1 MPETTAPFGRVE
13 QRDAAL
19 EKANRVRSG
28 AAAIK
33 REIREGELAVIDAL
47 DDPRAAPIEI
57 VDLLD
62 AQRSVGDS
70 KVRSLLARCRVPGNT
85 RVRDLSPRQR
95 VVILQALS
103 PGDRRPTLQRP
114 AVAPAQPSRRGR
126 VQHRVS
132 TKVRAMEL
140 AAAGMGPAE
149 IIRQLVAEGVDPPPA
164 HATISRWT
172 DDNYDA
178 QRAERVN
185 ATMRERR
192 LKRARMS
199 WPGVRGPEWKL
210 ARMRI
215 LARGGLD
222 DQAIAVVMNTDF
234 PADQITPEAV
244 GVALSSG
251 MPPRAHRAY
260 ETATDQENAA

>member
-1 MPETTAPFGRVE
+1 MSQHME
-13 QRDAAL
+13 AL
-19 EKANRVRSG
+19 ARAQQARLG
-28 AAAIK
+28 AANLK
-33 REIREGELAVIDAL
+33 REIRAGTITARDAL
-47 DDPRAAPIEI
+47 DDPRAAPVEI
-57 VDLLD
+57 FDLLD

-70 KVRSLLARCRVPGNT
+70 KVRNLLSRCRVPGNT

-103 PGDRRPTLQRP
+103 PRDRLAPCTRPT
-114 AVAPAQPSRRGR
+114 VAPRPSRRGR
-126 VQHRVS
+126 VQHRAS
-132 TKVRAMEL
+132 TKVRAVEL
-140 AAAGMGPAE
+140 AAMGMRPAE
-149 IIRQLVAEGVDPPPA
+149 IIRQLAAEGVDPPPA

-234 PADQITPEAV
+234 PDDPLTPEAV
-244 GVALSSG
+244 GTALSSG
-251 MPPRAHRAY
+251 MPPHAHRAY
-260 ETATDQENAA
+260 ETTTTEERSAA